1 MIDYENKRLEQSLP
15 DPAIL
20 SRQDYMISG
29 FALLDDFFLKDD
41 LNIDATLKEFS
52 DLSILSLKTAF
63 EWTHK
68 HFAEFDMGSGIW
80 LEIFRDVA
88 YFKQFKN
95 WNRKNEK
102 KLISRIIKETR
113 WYDENDYC

>member
-1 MIDYENKRLEQSLP
+1 MTKNEEFEFIRKRQRNLIPFYMIDYENKRLEQSLP

-63 EWTHK
+63 E
-68 HFAEFDMGSGIW
+68 
-80 LEIFRDVA
+80 
-88 YFKQFKN
+88 
-95 WNRKNEK
+95 
-102 KLISRIIKETR
+102 
-113 WYDENDYC
+113 